1 MSNLTLAEFIDQVG
15 KAAQSYYPQYKILPS
30 LCIAQALLESNKA
43 DYKKGLLSLSG
54 LARECNNFYG
64 MKWNSTCHCDRKA
77 YKTKEW
83 DKVTQQYIE
92 IIAYF
97 RKYPTMSDGIKGYFD
112 FLTYKRYKN
121 LQEITNYRTACE
133 LIRTDGW
140 ATSPTYT
147 QNLIKRIEDL
157 QLYRY
162 DEPVINKAAGQTNN
176 NKPLLKKGMRDSELG
191 ADYIKSWQLYLST
204 LGFSTVGL
212 PDGVFGQKTEDA
224 VMQYQ
229 AAYNTNHKDKPLI
242 VDGIIGPA
250 TWATIL

>member
-1 MSNLTLAEFIDQVG
+1 MSNLSLTEFIDQVG

-43 DYKKGLLSLSG
+43 DYRKGLLTLSG
-54 LARECNNFYG
+54 LARDCNNFYG
-64 MKWNSTCHCDRKA
+64 MKWNSTCATDKKA

-83 DKVTQQYIE
+83 DGTKYIE
-92 IIAYF
+92 IVAYF
-97 RKYPTMSDGIKGYFD
+97 RKYPSISDGIRGYFE

-121 LQEITNYRTACE
+121 LQGVTDYKKACE

-162 DEPVINKAAGQTNN
+162 DEAILNNKPVVEKKPSGSKNN
-176 NKPLLKKGMRDSELG
+176 NMPLLKKGMRDSTLG
-191 ADYIKSWQLYLST
+191 ADYIKSWQNYLSL
-204 LGFSTVGL
+204 LGFKCT
-212 PDGVFGQKTEDA
+212 PDGIFGRKTEDA

-229 AAYNTNHKDKPLI
+229 ATKNLVI
-242 VDGIIGPA
+242 DGIIGPA
-250 TWATIL
+250 TWATLPQA